1 MVRNCNNFPA
11 PNKCLV
17 RRDDRLQSIR
27 PRLQAHASE
36 PGDAPQMA
44 NVLSSAAAIGSR
56 PRVADRVE
64 AAART
69 DAMPWYVWS
78 MLAAV
83 TSVMTGEY
91 WDISWHISVG
101 RDTFWTPAHMLIQF
115 AAVIA

>member
-1 MVRNCNNFPA
+1 
-11 PNKCLV
+11 
-17 RRDDRLQSIR
+17 
-27 PRLQAHASE
+27 
-36 PGDAPQMA
+36 MA

-115 AAVIA
+115 AAVIAASSAGYLIFTTTFGANSKLRDA